1 MKLNFRNLIFLCAL
15 FVCSG
20 VVLAS
25 DNDSTPDGL
34 WLGVADAESGA
45 MRFDIEF
52 SVENEQLQ
60 ALFILHSEGGMRLP
74 AESAEVDGDS
84 IRLVTMDG
92 AVVLDGRLDGDQA
105 EGTLRFPTMELNMR
119 LAREGSDEATEMI
132 DRIEREIAALR
143 EEPLQKLRSGPGME
157 RIDEAAL
164 EELLEAAEAS
174 YTTGLAL
181 MHDGELVGEWYR
193 GDQEQP
199 VQTMSVTKAALHLI
213 IGRLVTLNK
222 LESIDLPVYHFYPQW
237 ADDEQRSS
245 ITIRH
250 LLAHT
255 SGVDRG
261 QPAGPIYQSDDFAQ
275 FALDAPLEFE
285 PGSQVVYSNNG
296 TNLLGGIVG
305 QLIDQPL
312 EEFLADDLFGLL
324 GIDSF
329 AWSYDRAGNPHGM
342 AGLVLTAGDLA
353 LLGQLALNRGEWNGQ
368 QLIDA
373 DWFDQSFQPGSEHSQ
388 RFGLIWF
395 LDREDDELVGAS
407 HSGYLGQFL
416 GIRFDNGMVGARM
429 IANSPAYDS
438 ETDGFRD
445 FVGRLASLP
454 SVEP

>member
-1 MKLNFRNLIFLCAL
+1 MKFRHLIL
-15 FVCSG
+15 FCLISLSTST
-20 VVLAS
+20 VLAS
-25 DNDSTPDGL
+25 DSIPDGL

-45 MRFDIEF
+45 MRFDIKF
-52 SVENEQLQ
+52 SVEDEQLQ
-60 ALFILHSEGGMRLP
+60 ALFILHSEGGMRMP
-74 AESAEVDGDS
+74 ADSAELEGHS
-84 IRLVTMDG
+84 IRLVTMNG
-92 AVVLDGRLDGDQA
+92 AVVLDGRFDGNQA
-105 EGTLRFPTMELNMR
+105 EGTLRFPTAELNMR
-119 LAREGSDEATEMI
+119 LAREGSTEASEML
-132 DRIEREIAALR
+132 DRADREIAELR

-157 RIDEAAL
+157 RIDGAAL
-164 EELLEAAEAS
+164 EELLDAAEAS

-193 GDQEQP
+193 GEQAQP
-199 VQTMSVTKAALHLI
+199 IQAMSVTKAALHLI
-213 IGRLVTLNK
+213 IGRLIALGE
-222 LESIDLPVYHFYPQW
+222 LESIDLPVHHFYPQW

-275 FALDAPLEFE
+275 FALDVPLEFE
-285 PGSQVVYSNNG
+285 PGSQVVYSNNA

-305 QLIDQPL
+305 QIIDQPL
-312 EEFLADDLFGLL
+312 EEFLAGDLFGLL
-324 GIDSF
+324 GIGEFSW
-329 AWSYDRAGNPHGM
+329 ANDRAGNPHGM
-342 AGLVLTAGDLA
+342 AGLALTAGDLA

-373 DWFDQSFQPGSEHSQ
+373 DWFEQSFQPGSEHSQ
-388 RFGLIWF
+388 RIGLIWF

-416 GIRFDNGMVGARM
+416 GIRFDNGVVGARM
-429 IANSPAYDS
+429 IANSPAYNS
-438 ETDGFRD
+438 ETDSFRA
-445 FVGRLASLP
+445 FLESLATLP